1 MECMWCEK
9 NEKLYGVVKEIYEL
23 KSGILYI
30 HRDQT
35 HPGRCILALGK
46 HEQKLVNLSKDE
58 YMVLME
64 DIGRVVHTLT
74 DVFSPDKVNIL
85 ILGDK
90 STHMHIH
97 ICPKYK
103 DGPQFGIPFVVDEK
117 EEHRISEEELD
128 ERIARIKEGLAK
140 WEKF

>member
-1 MECMWCEK
+1 MWCEK
-9 NEKLYGVVKEIYEL
+9 NEKMNSVVKEVCTL

-46 HEQKLVNLSKDE
+46 HEQKLVNLSRDE
-58 YMVLME
+58 YMTLME
-64 DIGRVVHTLT
+64 DVGRVVHTLT

-97 ICPKYK
+97 ICPKFK
-103 DGPQFGIPFVVDEK
+103 DGPQFGIPFVVDEPV
-117 EEHRISEEELD
+117 EERIDENELD
-128 ERIARIKEGLAK
+128 ERIERIREGLK
-140 WEKF
+140 TWEKF